1 MQNTKN
7 PDKFALTIRDASSYL
22 DTEYPLVVD
31 LDGTLIST
39 DLLHEALILLLRK
52 NPLYLIS
59 CVIWILRGKAYLKNK
74 IFTLIHI
81 PAELLPYNAEI
92 LELLKREAESGRKLV
107 LATASPLSNA
117 LAIATIH
124 PIFYKIYGTENNVN
138 LKSDKKLSLLIREF
152 GKSRFDYIGNS
163 YSDLKIFASARYS
176 YLVNPSLLVRIKA
189 RKKSHVK
196 QIWNFKKNPFKSYFK
211 AIRMYQWVKNLLIF
225 VPLITSHS
233 FFSIRSL
240 TLAMLAFVSFS
251 FVASAGYLINDLLD
265 LNADRIHPRKRL
277 RPLASGRI
285 SILNGFAFSIMLLVA
300 GFILASS
307 LNYKFWMIVL
317 FYFFTSLSYS
327 IFLKRIVLYDVFVLA
342 VLYSTRVFAGGV
354 ATNISLSSWLI
365 AFSTFI
371 FLSLAFVKRYSELLK
386 VGDDNILEKRGRG
399 YFVEDIPLLQTMG
412 VVSGFL
418 SVIVFSLYLDSP
430 DVSLLYSN
438 PRVLWITS
446 LLFLFWVSR
455 IWMLTVRGKM
465 TDDPIIYTLKDWVS
479 YLIFVLVALC
489 ILFAMYT
496 S

>member
-1 MQNTKN
+1 
-7 PDKFALTIRDASSYL
+7 
-22 DTEYPLVVD
+22 
-31 LDGTLIST
+31 
-39 DLLHEALILLLRK
+39 
-52 NPLYLIS
+52 
-59 CVIWILRGKAYLKNK
+59 
-74 IFTLIHI
+74 
-81 PAELLPYNAEI
+81 
-92 LELLKREAESGRKLV
+92 
-107 LATASPLSNA
+107 
-117 LAIATIH
+117 
-124 PIFYKIYGTENNVN
+124 
-138 LKSDKKLSLLIREF
+138 
-152 GKSRFDYIGNS
+152 
-163 YSDLKIFASARYS
+163 
-176 YLVNPSLLVRIKA
+176 
-189 RKKSHVK
+189 
-196 QIWNFKKNPFKSYFK
+196 
-211 AIRMYQWVKNLLIF
+211 MYQWVKNLLIF

-251 FVASAGYLINDLLD
+251 LVASAGYLINDLLD
-265 LNADRIHPRKRL
+265 LNADRMHPRKRL

-285 SILNGFAFSIMLLVA
+285 SILNGFVFSIMLLA
-300 GFILASS
+300 AAFILASR

-371 FLSLAFVKRYSELLK
+371 FLSLAFVKRYSELLH

-430 DVSLLYSN
+430 DVLLLYSN

-479 YLIFVLVALC
+479 YLIFVLVVLC

>member
-1 MQNTKN
+1 MQT
-7 PDKFALTIRDASSYL
+7 AIV

-31 LDGTLIST
+31 LDETLIST
-39 DLLHEALILLLRK
+39 DLLHEGLILLLRK
-52 NPLYLIS
+52 NPLYLFS

-81 PAELLPYNAEI
+81 PAELLPYNTEI
-92 LELLKREAESGRKLV
+92 LELLKREAEGGRKLV
-107 LATASPLSNA
+107 LATASLLSNA
-117 LAIATIH
+117 LAIAAIH

-152 GKSRFDYIGNS
+152 GKSKFDYIGNS

-176 YLVNPSLLVRIKA
+176 YLVNPSFLVRTKA

-196 QIWNFKKNPFKSYFK
+196 QIWNFKKGPFKSYFK

-240 TLAMLAFVSFS
+240 RLAMLAFVSFS
-251 FVASAGYLINDLLD
+251 LVASAGYLINDLLD

-285 SILNGFAFSIMLLVA
+285 SILNGFVFSIMLLVA
-300 GFILASS
+300 AFILASR

-327 IFLKRIVLYDVFVLA
+327 IYLKRIVLYDVFVLA

-371 FLSLAFVKRYSELLK
+371 FLSLAFVKRYSELLH

-430 DVSLLYSN
+430 DVSILYSN

-479 YLIFVLVALC
+479 YLILVLVALC